1 MKSCKFGALLLL
13 LLSLYPGGLRA
24 QDTDLGGLPPLPDL
38 DMGDPQRKLSWSEKR
53 EQSKKQAQARVESS
67 VYERRPEDSGMATLG
82 QRVSASASRN
92 KQKNA
97 PSQEIT
103 VRNNLPSNEDGIT
116 SSGARLK
123 PFGQE
128 DFWGEMPPPTPE
140 ESLIDLPPL
149 PDLRTPDQIT
159 KKERT
164 RDRLVA
170 KYEQR
175 KAEADA
181 MREQKELKERAVVNR
196 PAADP
201 SNALIQVESRNMG
214 DVAYVGNQAA
224 PETVSSGNL
233 KPFNEGSSYYQNEQL
248 VYKGNRNNAPSEVW
262 WNRGTEEQGGVGDEQ
277 PKWRWRNPF
286 SASNDEV
293 QPVSFSAPRASGSY
307 SAGNP
312 NLDATPL
319 TSNLRGIRVVR
330 TTGAV
335 SKSGLS
341 SVSGVTT
348 EGVEL
353 PKKVYDV
360 LSSRVGSSLTL
371 GSLNQMV
378 REAVLAYRRSD
389 LPVVD
394 VLVPEQEISSG
405 VLQLVVIEGRLGDV
419 IVEGGT
425 NDSEA
430 RALARQIRVERGE
443 VIRESDL
450 TEDLN
455 WINKHPTRQV
465 DLVFTPGDGYGET
478 DVILRSQAHKELS
491 AYLAMEN
498 SGTSDLGE
506 ARGLFGASWTGP
518 LFFGEESVLSYQF
531 TTNFDKDSD
540 LIGHS
545 GVFANYLPW
554 RHQITLLGAYVET
567 DALLFSANNGS
578 FNSQGVNKQISGRY
592 GIPLPSIGRLSH
604 ELELGMDFKT
614 SNSDLAFNNLQVF
627 DTTSEIV
634 QYSLGYNIVVRD
646 RTGVWR
652 LDSEVVSSPGD
663 NTVNNTDVVF
673 DSQRAGATANYT
685 YGQVTLERDQQLADG
700 WTAYG
705 RLQGQGSNANLLS
718 SETIG
723 AGGFDSVRGFEQRI
737 ARGDS
742 GLVGSVE
749 LRTPSFYPSTF
760 TGFSNVRDGAYGLI
774 FYDFATLS
782 EVDPLPGSQDIEMGS
797 LGLGFRYQREEWF
810 TLRVD
815 YGFQVSEQGFDDGN
829 QGRWHVGARATF

>member
-1 MKSCKFGALLLL
+1 MKFSTIGTFLLLL
-13 LLSLYPGGLRA
+13 LLFCPGGLRG

-53 EQSKKQAQARVESS
+53 ELSKKQAQARVEANI
-67 VYERRPEDSGMATLG
+67 YERKPEDVGMATLG
-82 QRVSASASRN
+82 QRVSASATRN

-103 VRNNLPSNEDGIT
+103 VRNNLPTNEDGIT
-116 SSGARLK
+116 PSGARLK

-140 ESLIDLPPL
+140 ESLIDLPPA

-159 KKERT
+159 RKERS

-181 MREQKELKERAVVNR
+181 IREEKELKARAVVNR
-196 PAADP
+196 PSADP
-201 SNALIQVESRNMG
+201 ANALIQVESRKMSEAG
-214 DVAYVGNQAA
+214 YVGNQAA

-233 KPFNEGSSYYQNEQL
+233 KPFNEGSSFYQNDQL
-248 VYKGNRNNAPSEVW
+248 VYKGNRNNAPVEVW
-262 WNRGTEEQGGVGDEQ
+262 WKRGTQEQGGGNDEQ
-277 PKWRWRNPF
+277 TKWRWRNPF
-286 SASNDEV
+286 NTANDDV
-293 QPVSFSAPRASGSY
+293 QPVSFSEPKTSGSY
-307 SAGNP
+307 AAGSP

-319 TSNLRGIRVVR
+319 TSNLKGIRVVR
-330 TTGAV
+330 STGAV
-335 SKSGLS
+335 KKSGMS

-360 LSSRVGSSLTL
+360 FSSRIGSSLTL

-378 REAVLAYRRSD
+378 RDAVLAYRRSD

-419 IVEGGT
+419 IVEGGS
-425 NDSEA
+425 NDAES

-478 DVILRSQAHKELS
+478 DVILRTEAHKELS
-491 AYLAMEN
+491 AYVAMEN

-506 ARGLFGASWTGP
+506 ARGIFGASWTGP
-518 LFFGEESVLSYQF
+518 LFFGEESILSYQF
-531 TTNFDKDSD
+531 TTNFDEDSD

-554 RHQITLLGAYVET
+554 RHQVTLLGAYVET
-567 DALLFSANNGS
+567 DALFALNNGNFVS
-578 FNSQGVNKQISGRY
+578 KGVNKQVSGRY

-614 SNSDLAFNNLQVF
+614 SNSDLSFNNLQVF

-634 QYSLGYNIVVRD
+634 QYSLGYNIVMRD
-646 RTGVWR
+646 KTGIWR

-663 NTVNNTDVVF
+663 NTLNNTDAVF
-673 DSQRAGATANYT
+673 QTQRAGATANYT
-685 YGQVTLERDQQLADG
+685 YGQVTLERDQQLVDG

-705 RLQGQGSNANLLS
+705 RLQGQGSNANLLA

-723 AGGFDSVRGFEQRI
+723 AGGYDSVRGWEQRI

-742 GLVGSVE
+742 GVVGSAE

-760 TGFSNVRDGAYGLI
+760 AGFSNVRDGAYGLI
-774 FYDFATLS
+774 FYDFASLS
-782 EVDPLPGSQDIEMGS
+782 SKDPLPGQENIEMGS
-797 LGLGFRYQREEWF
+797 VGLGFRYQREEWF

-815 YGFQVSEQGFDDGN
+815 YGFQVTEEGFDDGN